1 MFCKHCGKEIDDKA
15 IVCPYCGVQVAKL
28 PSQESRTNTLA
39 IIGFIFSFFIPI
51 VGLICSILGRKN
63 AAECGGNGHGLATAG
78 IAISIVELAL
88 AAVIVVFYILI
99 IVGVIGAAMGGM
111 TVLI

>member
-39 IIGFIFSFFIPI
+39 IIGFIFSFSSLSWGSSAPSS
-51 VGLICSILGRKN
+51 GAKMLRN
-63 AAECGGNGHGLATAG
+63 AAGTGTDWRRRA
-78 IAISIVELAL
+78 S
-88 AAVIVVFYILI
+88 
-99 IVGVIGAAMGGM
+99 
-111 TVLI
+111 

>member
-1 MFCKHCGKEIDDKA
+1 MFCKRCGKEIDDKA

-28 PSQESRTNTLA
+28 YSQAPRTNTLA

-78 IAISIVELAL
+78 LVISILWIAL
-88 AAVIVVFYILI
+88 GLFVVIVVSCT
-99 IVGVIGAAMGGM
+99 AAA
-111 TVLI
+111 L

>member
-1 MFCKHCGKEIDDKA
+1 MFCKRCGKEIDDKA

-28 PSQESRTNTLA
+28 YSQAPRTNTLA

-78 IAISIVELAL
+78 LVISILWMAL
-88 AAVIVVFYILI
+88 GLFVVI
-99 IVGVIGAAMGGM
+99 IVSCTAVA
-111 TVLI
+111 L

>member
-1 MFCKHCGKEIDDKA
+1 MFCKRCGKEIDDKA

-28 PSQESRTNTLA
+28 YSQAPRTNTLA

-78 IAISIVELAL
+78 LVISILWMAL
-88 AAVIVVFYILI
+88 GLFVVI
-99 IVGVIGAAMGGM
+99 IVSCTAAA
-111 TVLI
+111 L

>member
-28 PSQESRTNTLA
+28 PSPESRTNTLA

-78 IAISIVELAL
+78 IVISVIWMILAL
-88 AAVIVVFYILI
+88 LL
-99 IVGVIGAAMGGM
+99 GVIAGCSVAMA
-111 TVLI
+111 V